1 MDSLG
6 GALGVQEKS
15 LREFKTSVGRYMEDK
30 FKTQNMDDVT
40 GGAQV
45 AETTP
50 CLKDGACNFSSL
62 ISPDGSAPP
71 L

>member
-15 LREFKTSVGRYMEDK
+15 LRNQNVGGEVHGRQIQDS
-30 FKTQNMDDVT
+30 NMDDVT